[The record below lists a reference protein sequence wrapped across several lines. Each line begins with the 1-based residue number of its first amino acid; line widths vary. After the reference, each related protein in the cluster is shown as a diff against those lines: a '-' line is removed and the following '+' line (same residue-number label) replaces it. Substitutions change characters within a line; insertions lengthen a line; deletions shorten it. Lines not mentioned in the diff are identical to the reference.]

1 MFDWVNSILI
11 SKDFEYLRQ
20 LFFNSSKVTEP
31 YCDCSLSPNRLRFGP
46 LITIILFFIELLYI
60 MKKINKIKIKLN
72 GKFIKIQDKT
82 TLLSLIKK
90 LKVPIK
96 KVAIEL
102 NQTIV
107 NKKSLGKIKIKK
119 NNKIEIVHFIGGG

>member
-1 MFDWVNSILI
+1 
-11 SKDFEYLRQ
+11 
-20 LFFNSSKVTEP
+20 
-31 YCDCSLSPNRLRFGP
+31 
-46 LITIILFFIELLYI
+46 

-72 GKFIKIQDKT
+72 GKFVKIQDKT
-82 TLLSLIKK
+82 TLLSLMKK

-107 NKKSLGKIKIKK
+107 SKKSLSKIKIKN

>member
-1 MFDWVNSILI
+1 
-11 SKDFEYLRQ
+11 
-20 LFFNSSKVTEP
+20 
-31 YCDCSLSPNRLRFGP
+31 
-46 LITIILFFIELLYI
+46 

-72 GKFIKIQDKT
+72 GKFIKIQDKI

-90 LKVPIK
+90 LKVSIK

-102 NQTIV
+102 NQTIA

>member
-1 MFDWVNSILI
+1 
-11 SKDFEYLRQ
+11 
-20 LFFNSSKVTEP
+20 
-31 YCDCSLSPNRLRFGP
+31 
-46 LITIILFFIELLYI
+46 
-60 MKKINKIKIKLN
+60 MKKINKIKIRVN
-72 GKFIKIQDKT
+72 GKFVKIQDKT
-82 TLLSLIKK
+82 TLLSLMKK

-107 NKKSLGKIKIKK
+107 NKKSLGKIKVKK

>member
-1 MFDWVNSILI
+1 
-11 SKDFEYLRQ
+11 
-20 LFFNSSKVTEP
+20 
-31 YCDCSLSPNRLRFGP
+31 
-46 LITIILFFIELLYI
+46 

-72 GKFIKIQDKT
+72 GKFINIQDKT

-90 LKVPIK
+90 LKVSIK

-102 NQTIV
+102 NQTIA

-119 NNKIEIVHFIGGG
+119 NDKIEIVHFIGGG

>member
-1 MFDWVNSILI
+1 
-11 SKDFEYLRQ
+11 
-20 LFFNSSKVTEP
+20 
-31 YCDCSLSPNRLRFGP
+31 
-46 LITIILFFIELLYI
+46 

-72 GKFIKIQDKT
+72 GKYIKIQDKI
-82 TLLSLIKK
+82 TLLNLTKK

-119 NNKIEIVHFIGGG
+119 NDKIEIVHFIGGG